1 MLYMMLILTCGL
13 SSCSSNDDNEPVI
26 YYPESL
32 LVELGTTHVI
42 TIKEDISSNWTTLVE
57 DEEVVSTEISM
68 DQLYLRPQ
76 KPGKTVVFVLDQSKK
91 VVFSCHVEVVKGQ
104 VMYKVVECTAHVEI
118 IDEAYQE
125 QVELEI
131 NKLHPFP
138 VGTQYHLL
146 YNTNATGDLT
156 IYPNP
161 DNFNEK
167 LSGSFSCEEEDTMIF
182 SYYGKEEHYTF
193 DMRINKE
200 RTTSE
205 WPIDFLLIKDYTSTF
220 REKYP
225 EAGVYRA
232 RGFQV
237 MEQIKAAIR

>member
-1 MLYMMLILTCGL
+1 MLSMMLILTCWL

-104 VMYKVVECTAHVEI
+104 VMYKVDECTANVEI
-118 IDEAYQE
+118 IDEAYKE
-125 QVELEI
+125 QVEQDI

-138 VGTQYHLL
+138 VGTQYHLV

-167 LSGSFSCEEEDTMIF
+167 ISGTFTRNDDDHIIF
-182 SYYGKEEHYTF
+182 SYDGIEEEYTF
-193 DMRINKE
+193 DMRINKD
-200 RTTSE
+200 RTESE
-205 WPIDFLLIKDYTSTF
+205 WPIDYLLIKDYTYSF

-225 EAGVYRA
+225 DAGVYRA